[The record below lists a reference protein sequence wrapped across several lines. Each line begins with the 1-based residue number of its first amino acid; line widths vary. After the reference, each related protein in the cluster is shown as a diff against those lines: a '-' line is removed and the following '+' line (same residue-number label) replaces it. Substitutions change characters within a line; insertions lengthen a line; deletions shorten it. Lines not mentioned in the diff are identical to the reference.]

1 VELINLKSFQRP
13 TELAAAADLLRS
25 RGEAAM
31 ILGGG
36 TFIHGLI
43 ARGLV
48 TGIEDLVDIT
58 GLGLDFVRGAPSGL
72 EIGATTTFS
81 ALMRSGEVRDRPL
94 FGALADALGYPP
106 PQVRN
111 AATVGGCLAAS
122 CPLFDLPVA
131 MLALDASVTAHGWR
145 GERAIPIEQL
155 YVSLFQTALGRD
167 ELLTRARIPVPE
179 ARAASAYEKLD
190 TNANDLAL
198 VSAGVRLL
206 VRGDLCTGARIF
218 VGGGVGETPV
228 RATEAER
235 ALQDRRVEAASIADS
250 AEAAFH
256 AVDPVSDHRASAA
269 YRKATTRVLVRR
281 CLERAARRI
290 AGDPRA

>member
-1 VELINLKSFQRP
+1 VELISLRSFERP
-13 TELAAAADLLRS
+13 TQLGEAADLLRTHA
-25 RGEAAM
+25 ETAM

-48 TGIEDLVDIT
+48 TGIEDLIDVT
-58 GLGLDFVRGAPSGL
+58 GLGLGFVRGLGSGL

-81 ALMRSGEVRDRPL
+81 ALMRSSEVRERPL

-106 PQVRN
+106 SQIRN

-131 MLALDASVTAHGWR
+131 MLALDATVTAYGWR
-145 GERAIPIEQL
+145 GERAIPIERL
-155 YVSLFQTALGRD
+155 YVSLFQTVLAKD
-167 ELLTRARIPVPE
+167 ELLTQVRVPVPD

-206 VRGDLCTGARIF
+206 VRDGVCTGARIF
-218 VGGGVGETPV
+218 VGGGVGETPL
-228 RATEAER
+228 RAAEAER
-235 ALQDRRVEAASIADS
+235 ALQDRRLDSASMADA
-250 AEAAFH
+250 AEAAFL

-281 CLERAARRI
+281 CLERAAQRMTRE
-290 AGDPRA
+290 AGA